1 MNTVLLIFGTIFFI
15 TLNGNCIENKLVFFS
30 IFIYFS
36 DAASLLKREQKFTL
50 RGRVIFPNG
59 SRLPIESDA
68 KLTVE
73 LQDTSLADAP
83 ARVIA
88 QGKGQAIRF
97 PMAFAIKYTSRQV
110 KEGFPYSL
118 RVSIKNKND
127 ELLYTNDKNI
137 RVTPLG
143 PNRTKFID
151 VPVILV
157 KSK

>member
-1 MNTVLLIFGTIFFI
+1 L
-15 TLNGNCIENKLVFFS
+15 
-30 IFIYFS
+30 
-36 DAASLLKREQKFTL
+36 TL
-50 RGRVIFPNG
+50 RGRVVFPNG
-59 SRLPIESDA
+59 PRIPIESGG

-83 ARVIA
+83 SKVIA

-97 PMAFAIKYTSRQV
+97 PMAFAIKYTSRQILA
-110 KEGFPYSL
+110 GARYSL

-127 ELLYTNDKNI
+127 ELLYANNVHI
-137 RVTPLG
+137 EVTPLG